1 MNRWTVH
8 VKNFGKIEEA
18 SVEVAPLTLFVGDN
32 NSGKSYMM
40 TLIYGLLNANF
51 FFDKYEFDDKSD
63 LYLQC
68 CAYIDKLLLTEHQK
82 FYILEGAE
90 LQTFQKLL
98 NEILERNSAVFLRK
112 LFNKE
117 MSIGALK
124 ISFSTD
130 LKLEF
135 RIRRE
140 IESEEN
146 PEDISITLTENQKSI
161 VSGYG
166 IELSKFQHERNAYT
180 FFISYIMQSMLR
192 GDLGSERLKHRIYFP
207 TARTGFMLT
216 YKTLVGTAMQDKFTL
231 DENEKNLLTRPT
243 SDFLRDLSSMNT
255 MRPREKFQEVLV
267 Y

>member
-124 ISFSTD
+124 ISFPKD

-166 IELSKFQHERNAYT
+166 IELSKFQHE
-180 FFISYIMQSMLR
+180 
-192 GDLGSERLKHRIYFP
+192 
-207 TARTGFMLT
+207 
-216 YKTLVGTAMQDKFTL
+216 
-231 DENEKNLLTRPT
+231 
-243 SDFLRDLSSMNT
+243 
-255 MRPREKFQEVLV
+255 
-267 Y
+267 